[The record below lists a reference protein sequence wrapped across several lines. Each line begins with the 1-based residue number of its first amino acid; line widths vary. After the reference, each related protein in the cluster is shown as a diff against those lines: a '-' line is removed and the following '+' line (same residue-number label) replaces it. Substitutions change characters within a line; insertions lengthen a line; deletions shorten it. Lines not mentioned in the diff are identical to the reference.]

1 MKNDLLSEKD
11 TQLVVDILVC
21 QLGVEPGQVTLNAG
35 IQEELGADSLDVM
48 EIIMAIEERF
58 DVTVPDDVSERVKT
72 VGDLMEVLAG
82 MQSRN

>member
-11 TQLVVDILVC
+11 TQLVVEILLN
-21 QLGVEPGQVTLNAG
+21 QLGVERDQVTLNAG

-82 MQSRN
+82 MQSSN

>member
-11 TQLVVDILVC
+11 TQLVVEILLN
-21 QLGVEPGQVTLNAG
+21 QLGVERDQVTLNAG

>member
-11 TQLVVDILVC
+11 TQLVVDILVG
-21 QLGVEPGQVTLNAG
+21 QLGVEPDQVTLNAS

-58 DVTVPDDVSERVKT
+58 DVTVPDAVSERVKT
-72 VGDLMEVLAG
+72 VGDLMEVLAE